1 MKYYKQTLPS
11 EILST
16 LLTVF
21 SFKPK
26 ADKMKLRVISEGYER
41 IKPPYLIVINHPSAE
56 DHMIA
61 SAVMAPQRLN
71 FVVNAEDFSQKSFL
85 MKMMGAIPRRMFT
98 VDVEA
103 VMRMRTVFKSGGVVA
118 LFPEGKTS
126 PDGRRGY
133 ISRNVI
139 KLMKVMRLP
148 VVAMNISGTYTDKPL
163 AARNSRGGRAEVRL
177 TNLFSADDVDY
188 MDDETMYRQLLKALD
203 YDECEFQRARKIEIK
218 GNAAPYVN
226 VLYQCPECGK
236 EYTVIANKNE
246 LKCKNCSASWSL
258 GRYGV
263 LMGER
268 KKTVDSIPDWYAY
281 ERAFTAEQIEKSVYE
296 LKGTCTL
303 KIMRAIDKGYK
314 DAGKGHFEHDSENF
328 VYTGSMEGRSVS
340 LSFANA
346 DRPTLNMKYGD
357 SVEFSSPGISYK
369 FILDNPAAAAK
380 INLVIEETFRKT
392 FEK

>member
-26 ADKMKLRVISEGYER
+26 ADKMKLKVISEGYER

-118 LFPEGKTS
+118 LYPEGKTS

-139 KLMKVMRLP
+139 KLINRLRQE
-148 VVAMNISGTYTDKPL
+148 TL
-163 AARNSRGGRAEVRL
+163 A
-177 TNLFSADDVDY
+177 
-188 MDDETMYRQLLKALD
+188 
-203 YDECEFQRARKIEIK
+203 
-218 GNAAPYVN
+218 
-226 VLYQCPECGK
+226 
-236 EYTVIANKNE
+236 
-246 LKCKNCSASWSL
+246 
-258 GRYGV
+258 
-263 LMGER
+263 
-268 KKTVDSIPDWYAY
+268 
-281 ERAFTAEQIEKSVYE
+281 
-296 LKGTCTL
+296 
-303 KIMRAIDKGYK
+303 
-314 DAGKGHFEHDSENF
+314 
-328 VYTGSMEGRSVS
+328 
-340 LSFANA
+340 
-346 DRPTLNMKYGD
+346 
-357 SVEFSSPGISYK
+357 
-369 FILDNPAAAAK
+369 
-380 INLVIEETFRKT
+380 EEEPR
-392 FEK
+392 